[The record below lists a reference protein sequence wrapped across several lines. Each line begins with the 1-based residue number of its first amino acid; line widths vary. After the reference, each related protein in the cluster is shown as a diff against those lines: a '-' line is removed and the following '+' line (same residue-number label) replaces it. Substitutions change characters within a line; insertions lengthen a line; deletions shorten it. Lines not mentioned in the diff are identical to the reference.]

1 MIYLRNIYK
10 NIGENTILKNINLD
24 IEKGEFVAIIGQSG
38 SGKTSLLNIIGTLD
52 SPSSGNYLLDGY
64 EVTKLNNDEKA
75 RLRREKI
82 GFIFQ
87 RYNLLN
93 LFNSSE
99 NVSLPAIYAGK
110 NVQERRQRSKELLSD
125 LGLEHKLYSKPN
137 ELSGGQQ
144 QRVSIAR
151 ALMNGGELILADEPT
166 GALDSKSGIMVL
178 EILQKLNKQGH
189 TIVLV
194 THDPKIAQ
202 QAKRVI
208 EIKDGEILSDTKEKN
223 IVNSQEIISKM
234 MTKEKKT
241 LSLLKNQAF
250 ECFKIAYSSI
260 IAHKLRS
267 ILTML
272 GIIIGIASVV
282 CVVALGL
289 GSQAK
294 VLQSISDLGT
304 SSIEIFPG
312 KGFGDLRSGKTRLNF
327 SDLKTLKSLN
337 FLEAVDAYT
346 SSSGVATYSNISL
359 NAKAEGV
366 GVNNFA
372 IDGLKI
378 DTGRILS
385 EDEVQHSS
393 NVVVLDFNAK
403 KNLFPELNNEDVL
416 GRVVIFDSQPFKIIG
431 ILKKDQ
437 NKIFDDNVVRLYIPY
452 TTLMNKI
459 TGDKKL
465 REIIVKVKDDMDS
478 TLAENAIIRVLTLK
492 RGQKD
497 FFTFNSDTFR
507 KTFTANKRTTT
518 ILTICV
524 AIIAL
529 VVGGIGVMNIML
541 VSVSER
547 TREIGIRMA
556 IGARREDIMMQFLI
570 EAIMICTIGAILGV
584 VLSVFIIF
592 AFNHLSTDFPMI
604 LNAYSIFLGLLSSI
618 LIGVIFGFF
627 PAKNAANLN
636 PIHALSKE

>member
-403 KNLFPELNNEDVL
+403 KNLFSELNNEDVL

-524 AIIAL
+524 AVIAL

-584 VLSVFIIF
+584 VLSVFVIF